1 MNRLKSSKDYIK
13 ALDSSLEKAAKFVD
27 NNKNFII
34 NISKSPLYN
43 DEPKI
48 FAYTGTYKSRYKKST
63 DIACGFSF
71 NKKVA
76 LMRVL
81 GEGIERYCLEHYK
94 PKISFIGSL
103 QDNNKDYLD
112 PYSICAFSKKQLAE
126 GNFKKFRI
134 HNKAL
139 FRWTKGFSLKRKKNL
154 LVPAQLVSFNYA
166 PIKNEPTILPPIST
180 GTATGLSL
188 DDAVYRGICEI
199 VERDS
204 FIISYLNKLPSPHVN
219 LNSIKDIRIQR
230 ILNKLRRY
238 KLEIIVLD
246 ITTDLKIPAFVALT
260 LDRTGLGP
268 AVSVGLK
275 AGFDIKESIIGAI
288 EESLMTRSWMRDKFI
303 YLNPDYK
310 PDKTIQRLEDRA
322 YFWFPVDMIKELDFW
337 LENKNIKRFTDDEL
351 NFAKNKNKLNRA
363 ITLIEKNNM
372 EIIYVDIT
380 HKAIKKNGFWVIRTI
395 ISQLHPLYLDEQYP
409 YFGGRRLY
417 EVPVKMKFFKRFKS
431 ESQLNKIPHP
441 FL

>member
-1 MNRLKSSKDYIK
+1 MNDLKSPKKYIST
-13 ALDSSLEKAAKFVD
+13 LDKSLEKAAKFVD
-27 NNKNFII
+27 DNKNFII
-34 NISKSPLYN
+34 NISRSPLYN

-48 FAYTGTYKSRYKKST
+48 FAYTGTYKSRYKKNI

-81 GEGIERYCLEHYK
+81 GEGLERYCLEKYN

-103 QDNNKDYLD
+103 ENINRDYLD

-126 GNFKKFRI
+126 SNFKKFRI
-134 HNKAL
+134 HNKSL

-166 PIKNEPTILPPIST
+166 PMKNEPTILPPIST

-188 DDAVYRGICEI
+188 DDAMYRGICEV

-204 FIISYLNKLPSPHVN
+204 FMISYLNKLPSPQIN
-219 LNSIKDIRIQR
+219 LNSIKDMKIQG

-238 KLEIIVLD
+238 KLEVIVLD
-246 ITTDLKIPAFVALT
+246 ITTDLKIPAFAALT
-260 LDRTGLGP
+260 LDKTRQGP
-268 AVSVGLK
+268 SVTIGLK
-275 AGFDIKESIIGAI
+275 AGFDIKESIMGAI
-288 EESLMTRSWMRDKFI
+288 EESLMTRSWVRDKFI

-310 PDKTIQRLEDRA
+310 QEKVIQSLEDRA
-322 YFWFPVDMIKELDFW
+322 HFWFSVDMIKKLGFW
-337 LENKNIKRFTDDEL
+337 LENKNIKKFVPDKL
-351 NFAKNKNKLNRA
+351 NSAENKLKKTITSLDKNK
-363 ITLIEKNNM
+363 M

-380 HKAIKKNGFWVIRTI
+380 HKTIKRNGFWVVRTI
-395 ISQLHPLYLDEQYP
+395 IPQLHPLYLDEQYP
-409 YFGGRRLY
+409 YYGGKRLY
-417 EVPVKMKFFKRFKS
+417 ETPIKMKFLRNIKK
-431 ESQLNKIPHP
+431 ETQLNSIPHP